1 MCRSQ
6 SMCKRSIMFSQEFM
20 KYLMNYQKEEV
31 KTPISTKKEI
41 HFKSTKSGRLAEIV
55 LTVKR

>member
-1 MCRSQ
+1 MYS
-6 SMCKRSIMFSQEFM
+6 KEFM

-31 KTPISTKKEI
+31 TPKKIVETKEI

-55 LTVKR
+55 LTVKK